1 MYRFA
6 LPRSGSVLVGF
17 LALTFAGPHASAK
30 DLYMKFTAPSNQET
44 THVYVGLEP
53 YGSDLAR
60 IEPGV
65 GVTGKRNAI
74 REAIQRINPGLVVE
88 DIGTNALVVRDLH
101 DNTEVDFYM
110 GQTGEAKDFIETK
123 SPWGGTTDFLGSFSP
138 FDWNGREAI
147 FTAGIVTDV
156 GELTATI
163 SASELNFQTEGPI
176 ICQALY
182 QRLAPRAQQFGAQIN
197 YAGDRLEVYFDP
209 AYTVTTGGVIF
220 GTTSRSEGC
229 SGTLD
234 LARDQELHLELAGQC
249 PGPVQLSW
257 SGALPG
263 TTLGILFA
271 MNTGSYVIPTGP
283 CAGTTLDLGTNQLR
297 LYNTI
302 GSGNGS
308 GTVNAQAGPGAC
320 GGYVQLIAVPSCAT
334 SNVARVP

>member
-1 MYRFA
+1 MCRFISH
-6 LPRSGSVLVGF
+6 RSISVLFSF
-17 LALTFAGPHASAK
+17 LALSSTGPHALAK
-30 DLYMKFTAPSNQET
+30 DVYMKFSAPSNRET
-44 THVYVGLEP
+44 THVYIGLEP
-53 YGSDLAR
+53 YGSNLAR
-60 IEPGV
+60 IEPGA

-74 REAIQRINPGLVVE
+74 RDAIQAINPGLVVV
-88 DIGTNALVVRDLH
+88 DIGNNALVVRDLH

-110 GQTGEAKDFIETK
+110 GETAEAKDFIETK
-123 SPWGGTTDFLGSFSP
+123 SPWGGTIDFLGSFDP

-156 GELTATI
+156 GELSATI

-220 GTTSRSEGC
+220 GTTSPTPGC
-229 SGTLD
+229 SGQLD
-234 LARDQELHLELAGQC
+234 ITQDQDLHLELGGQC

-257 SGALPG
+257 SGAPPS
-263 TTLGILFA
+263 TTLGIIFA
-271 MNTGSYVIPTGP
+271 MNTGTYVIATGP
-283 CAGTTLDLGTNQLR
+283 CAGTTLGLGTNQLQ

-302 GSGNGS
+302 GSGSGS
-308 GTVNAQAGPGAC
+308 GSVNAQVGPGAC
-320 GGYVQLIAVPSCAT
+320 GGYVQLITVPSCAT
-334 SNVARVP
+334 SNVAQVP